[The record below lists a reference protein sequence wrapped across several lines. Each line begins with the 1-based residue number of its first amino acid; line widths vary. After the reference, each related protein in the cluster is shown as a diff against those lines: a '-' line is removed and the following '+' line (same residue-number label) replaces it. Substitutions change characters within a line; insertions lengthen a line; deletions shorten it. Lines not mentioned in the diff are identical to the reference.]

1 MHIVLDIATS
11 GFRGGIWSPTKLFVI
26 DRPPNR
32 SGSGFQASFIEK
44 GWFFDN
50 RINEED
56 RKSRENRVYDIA
68 NICRILSNESNETLE
83 KRRKTWSFGCSR
95 IENDDVELVVH
106 YGDVESRSTLSQLL
120 GEILTYMCRL
130 VQNGVNISIRNY
142 CILVPGDFGTPQNR
156 LLHRAAD
163 DANCGRCRLVDER
176 LASVVPYIYYGGI
189 SSEDARILLLDFGAS
204 SCRYSFVSMWKGHI
218 RFHTSDSLSCLS
230 GDAIDSLLL
239 RYLSCKYVRQ
249 VGTSLSA
256 HISDTT
262 LLLRECER
270 VKQQLSSQP
279 ISDVRLAP
287 LGGKRNLSVSR
298 GEFDALLRL
307 PLTQLRR
314 RLLPAVRR
322 LKWRREGIDSILA
335 IGGNAQIPAIRD
347 MLQKLFPF
355 SEHDYAATVKR
366 PAVLGGAL
374 ISEFSRGISPAGK
387 YCYRFRVNEKTLF
400 FVGKSVHCLSREI
413 ALISVTQPGVSL
425 RVTVEQCDETAVL
438 RLMAEDASPAGKDD
452 WRFIFGYHYA
462 TTHHSIPRGETRRL
476 VDETDVVRGESVE
489 ISAGIL
495 EDGRLAFQLAQISR
509 GRYVAESPRRF
520 IVRDGVVVE
529 DGFPRFGVVSEPA
542 LFSRQIQKESRGEPV
557 MTVATPSVTAG
568 ILADRTTSDR
578 FVVIPAESEVSLAG
592 DSAAFAISC
601 ANRHMRTNS
610 MPALL
615 NRQPAL
621 AAKLPRDLKL
631 LMESRETNLLQARDL
646 PPFQKSPLLP
656 RGNKRQVFIGPNP
669 GVSSLTV
676 CCYHG
681 SFTQGVPQGVGE
693 EFGVGQQR
701 VYKGTWG
708 GGRYRGN
715 GSLWLANGQH
725 VEGSFIDGVLTGK
738 GTIFDESNGVVYEG
752 SFVDGFKEG
761 EGMEQID
768 DMRYSGGFHRGKR
781 EGSGVLSRGTE
792 VVYEGSWREGWREGH
807 GREIVGGMT
816 YVGEFHRDMRH
827 GEGRLCRVDGQLVY
841 EGQWANG
848 KREGNGREILKGDIV
863 YEGSF
868 RDDKCEGFGRQLQD
882 GVVLY
887 EGEFANG
894 LREGRGRVFNKDG
907 SVARE
912 GTFRGGQLNGECTIY
927 YGSPQAYFVGSVV
940 NDQPSGRGMEVTAD
954 GAMFEGEFL
963 NGLRHGQGRLH
974 NAQKALV
981 YSGEWVC
988 GQKHGQGVFQD
999 DGGLYEGE
1007 FFRDAKCGFGKLTLF
1022 SGEQY
1027 VGEFVEDRFNGNG
1040 RFLNA
1045 AGKVTYDGEWRNG
1058 KRCGR
1063 GKKFFGDGQYFL
1075 GTFHNDAMWGEGVLF
1090 YENGAPAFV
1099 GEYRNDKRNGEGV
1112 AYDIGGEVVEK
1123 GFYVNDVCVISA
1135 MERYRVCYKQLI
1147 LHYVTGLAVAR

>member
-11 GFRGGIWSPTKLFVI
+11 GFRGGIWSPTKLFVL
-26 DRPPNR
+26 DRPPDR

-50 RINEED
+50 CIDVGD
-56 RKSRENRVYDIA
+56 RKNRENRVYDIT
-68 NICRILSNESNETLE
+68 NICRLLSDESDETLE
-83 KRRKTWSFGCSR
+83 KRRSSWSFGCSR

-106 YGDVESRSTLSQLL
+106 YGNVESRSTLSQLI
-120 GEILTYMCRL
+120 GEILTYMRRL
-130 VQNGVNISIRNY
+130 VQNDAKISVRNY
-142 CILVPGDFGTPQNR
+142 CILVPGDFGPSQNR

-163 DANCGRCRLVDER
+163 DADCGRCRLLDER
-176 LASVVPYIYYGGI
+176 LASVIPYIYYGGI
-189 SSEDARILLLDFGAS
+189 NREDSRILLLDFGAS
-204 SCRYSFVSMWKGHI
+204 SCRYSFVSAWKGHI
-218 RFHTSDSLSCLS
+218 RFHASDSLSFLS

-239 RYLSCKYVRQ
+239 RYLSGKYLRQ
-249 VGTSLSA
+249 VGSPLSS
-256 HISDTT
+256 HILDRTM
-262 LLLRECER
+262 LLRECER
-270 VKQQLSSQP
+270 VKQQLSVQP

-287 LGGKRNLSVSR
+287 LGGKRNLSISR

-347 MLQKLFPF
+347 TLRELFPF
-355 SEHDYAATVKR
+355 SEHDYAATMKR
-366 PAVLGGAL
+366 PALLGGAL
-374 ISEFSRGISPAGK
+374 VSEFSRGISPAGK

-413 ALISVTQPGVSL
+413 ALIPVTQPGVSL

-438 RLMAEDASPAGKDD
+438 RLMAEDATPAGMNG

-462 TTHHSIPRGETRRL
+462 TTFHSVSRGEMRRV
-476 VDETDVVRGESVE
+476 VDETDGARRESVE
-489 ISAGIL
+489 ISAVFL
-495 EDGRLAFQLAQISR
+495 EDGRLAFQLAQIAR
-509 GRYVAESPRRF
+509 GRYVAESQRRF
-520 IVRDGVVVE
+520 IIKDGVVVE
-529 DGFPRFGVVSEPA
+529 DNFPRFGVVSESS
-542 LFSRQIQKESRGEPV
+542 LFSRQADSRGESV
-557 MTVATPSVTAG
+557 MSVITSSVTAG
-568 ILADRTTSDR
+568 LLADRTTSDR
-578 FVVIPAESEVSLAG
+578 FVVVPAESEVPLAG

-610 MPALL
+610 MPELL
-615 NRQPAL
+615 NDHREL
-621 AAKLPRDLKL
+621 AVKIPRDLGL
-631 LMESRETNLLQARDL
+631 LMKSRETNLLRSRDL

-656 RGNKRQVFIGPNP
+656 PGNKRQYFVGPNP
-669 GVSSLTV
+669 GVSPLTV
-676 CCYHG
+676 CCFHG
-681 SFTQGVPQGVGE
+681 RFTQGVPPGVGV
-693 EFGVGQQR
+693 EFSVGQEV
-701 VYKGTWG
+701 VYQGTWG

-715 GSLWLANGQH
+715 GTFWKADGQR

-738 GTIFDESNGVVYEG
+738 GTIFRGDGSIIYEG

-761 EGMEQID
+761 EGIEVETD
-768 DMRYSGGFHRGKR
+768 DVRYKGEFHRGKR
-781 EGSGVLSRGTE
+781 DGSGVLSRGKE
-792 VVYEGSWREGWREGH
+792 LLYEGGWREGKKEGH
-807 GREIVGGMT
+807 GREIVGGLG
-816 YVGEFHRDMRH
+816 YDGEFHRGLRH
-827 GEGRLCRVDGQLVY
+827 GKGRLSRLDGQLVY
-841 EGQWANG
+841 EGEWANG
-848 KREGNGREILKGDIV
+848 KREGKGREIMKGDIV

-868 RDDKCEGFGRQLQD
+868 SDDRCEGFGKQLQD

-912 GTFRGGQLNGECTIY
+912 GTFKGGQLNGECTIY
-927 YGSPQAYFVGSVV
+927 YDSPQAYYVGSVV
-940 NDQPSGRGMEVTAD
+940 NDQPNGKGLEVTPS
-954 GAMFEGEFL
+954 GAMYEGEFL

-974 NAQKALV
+974 NEQKALV
-981 YSGEWVC
+981 YSGEWMF
-988 GQKHGQGVFQD
+988 GLKHGQGVFQD

-1007 FFRDAKCGFGKLTLF
+1007 FFRDVKCGSGKYTLF

-1027 VGEFVEDRFNGNG
+1027 VGEFVEDRFNGRG

-1045 AGKVTYDGEWRNG
+1045 AGKVVYDGEWRNG
-1058 KRCGR
+1058 KRCGM
-1063 GKKFFGDGQYFL
+1063 GKKFFGDGQYFQ
-1075 GTFHNDAMWGEGVLF
+1075 GMFHDDAMWGEGVLF

-1112 AYDIGGEVVEK
+1112 AYDIGGAVVEK

-1135 MERYRVCYKQLI
+1135 MERCRVCS
-1147 LHYVTGLAVAR
+1147 